1 MPAIESINAKKRDM
15 IPSPDFIEKRSDA
28 IVTNWNS
35 MYEVYPKRF
44 LREINIAL
52 VGSPE
57 QSSGWQDVAL
67 ERLGEKCAYL
77 IDVRGFDAWSL

>member
-1 MPAIESINAKKRDM
+1 
-15 IPSPDFIEKRSDA
+15 
-28 IVTNWNS
+28 